1 VAGLRDTWCWRNV
14 PDDEERHAEPY
25 VNCASY
31 LIVHFAISSTGH
43 VLNDRSGRREKIWG
57 SINQW
62 YLGDLKQ
69 GWLLLGYI

>member
-1 VAGLRDTWCWRNV
+1 
-14 PDDEERHAEPY
+14 